1 MTATAAA
8 ALTTQLANETRLVDM
23 GFGNSVA
30 RQAQVLFTLVIAL
43 AIGFSASWQIALVVI
58 AALPL
63 NILAA
68 TVQSAVAS
76 GQQ

>member
-1 MTATAAA
+1 
-8 ALTTQLANETRLVDM
+8 M

-30 RQAQVLFTLVIAL
+30 RQAQVLFTLAVSL
-43 AIGFSASWQIALVVI
+43 VLGFTASWQIALVVI

-63 NILAA
+63 NVLSA

>member
-1 MTATAAA
+1 
-8 ALTTQLANETRLVDM
+8 VDV

-30 RQAQVLFTLVIAL
+30 RQAQVLFTLLISLVL
-43 AIGFSASWQIALVVI
+43 GFTASWQIALVVI
-58 AALPL
+58 GALPL
-63 NILAA
+63 NILSA